1 MCGWVSGE
9 GGQGAQYAMHLYSL
23 SVELVNDV
31 HMHNHIVLCAQLG
44 PSLADSHF
52 PIHAH
57 ICRCHGTCV

>member
-1 MCGWVSGE
+1 MSGE
-9 GGQGAQYAMHLYSL
+9 GGQGSQYAMHLYSS

-52 PIHAH
+52 PILF
-57 ICRCHGTCV
+57 